1 MKFEKDYSNH
11 SRWNDL
17 SDKHK
22 NSLLIPNLFAN
33 ILHEHKDKIPNVDT
47 LRSAIE
53 TWTFDA
59 KTSTILAN
67 HFDIVFTIELYPDVN
82 PHDHM
87 SYRDIH
93 EQYSTE
99 YDNITFLYG
108 QLDEIIPE
116 ILTEL
121 PDERFMFL
129 LDFHRNSTNPMRNE
143 LEIIKKYSNNKN
155 HVFLIDDCN
164 FLGTLNFPTEE
175 ELRELLFSINPD
187 YTLEKINDGNQIM
200 LVY

>member
-33 ILHEHKDKIPNVDT
+33 ILHEYKDKIPNVDT

-53 TWTFDA
+53 TWTYDA

-93 EQYSTE
+93 EQYSNE
-99 YDNITFLYG
+99 FDNITFLYG
-108 QLDEIIPE
+108 QLDEVIPQ

>member
-33 ILHEHKDKIPNVDT
+33 ILHEYKDKIPNVDT

-93 EQYSTE
+93 EQYSNE
-99 YDNITFLYG
+99 FDNITFLYG
-108 QLDEIIPE
+108 QLDEVIPQ

-175 ELRELLFSINPD
+175 ELKELLFSINPD